1 MKRIINILVWASA
14 LLLSLPAKAETTQ
27 DSLTV
32 WNDLPY
38 FDQIDVTNIDVQYV
52 EGESNSI
59 ALYNEFK
66 EEVDLRWEVEG
77 KTLVIKLKPNK
88 QGEKKRHFK
97 FFGFEFSNS
106 HNYESYPAGVRL
118 VITGPTL
125 KGCILNGFGT
135 CEIGNLCSDGQ
146 VKIVANGSATAK
158 IGNIKAP
165 KAYLGASGASHIH
178 AKVETPSLS
187 VAVSGASDAEIQGNA
202 PEAYVLASGACHIN
216 MKGTYDSLTASAS
229 GASDIHVKGSVQ
241 KRNFST
247 SGVSNISVE
256 TPKSTSIQ

>member
-1 MKRIINILVWASA
+1 MNRIINIIVWASV
-14 LLLSLPAKAETTQ
+14 LLLSLPAKAETIQ
-27 DSLTV
+27 DSLIV

-66 EEVDLRWEVEG
+66 EEVDLRWEVQG
-77 KTLVIKLKPNK
+77 KTLVIKLMPNK
-88 QGEKKRHFK
+88 EGGKKRHFK
-97 FFGFEFSNS
+97 FFGIEYSNS
-106 HNYESYPAGVRL
+106 HDYEIYPGGVRL

-125 KGCILNGFGT
+125 QGCMLNGYGT
-135 CEIGNLCSDGQ
+135 CEIGNLCSNGQ
-146 VKIVANGSATAK
+146 VNLVTNGSATAK
-158 IGNIKAP
+158 IGDIKAS
-165 KAYLGASGASHIH
+165 KASLTASGASHIH

-187 VAVSGASDAEIQGNA
+187 IAVSGASDAEIQGNA
-202 PEAYVLASGACHIN
+202 PEAYVLASGSCHIN
-216 MKGTYDSLTASAS
+216 MKGNYDFLTANAS
-229 GASDIHVKGSVQ
+229 GASDIHVSGSVQ

-256 TPKSTSIQ
+256 